1 MSYILEDIKLAAK
14 ADLQWH
20 RMKGA
25 SLNPYSRRDLRLEW
39 YRGYADEPCSGAFGK
54 DASGTLLDNPLW
66 RAWRRGNMVRELEAM
81 EGGHEMKR
89 KPEDRY
95 ELQTRRES
103 LKRWCGAIAM
113 ACAIAILVMLV
124 VSVVLNILGVI
135 GG

>member
-20 RMKGA
+20 RTNGA
-25 SLNPYSRRDLRLEW
+25 SLNPYSRQDLRLEW

-54 DASGTLLDNPLW
+54 DASDALLGNPLW

-95 ELQTRRES
+95 ELQTRRER
-103 LKRWCGAIAM
+103 LKLWCGSIAM